1 MSNKV
6 ARMNQDQVIQDMLQ
20 QKREKKKA
28 KYCYTYEQIEA
39 MKRAAYAK
47 GFNDGFND
55 GTDRDTETAQIIF
68 SINTAMYL
76 RDNFRCGGK
85 GLENYFSYMKH
96 MDELR
101 EKGLY
106 DLQGQ
111 IDQLK
116 EETGIQI
123 IAEDNKKASL
133 VVEFLDVGEKEFY
146 KRHPEIKLKA
156 LLNY

>member
-1 MSNKV
+1 
-6 ARMNQDQVIQDMLQ
+6 
-20 QKREKKKA
+20 
-28 KYCYTYEQIEA
+28 
-39 MKRAAYAK
+39 
-47 GFNDGFND
+47 
-55 GTDRDTETAQIIF
+55 
-68 SINTAMYL
+68 
-76 RDNFRCGGK
+76 
-85 GLENYFSYMKH
+85 MKH

-116 EETGIQI
+116 EETGVQI

-146 KRHPEIKLKA
+146 KRHPEIKLNS
-156 LLNY
+156 LLKY